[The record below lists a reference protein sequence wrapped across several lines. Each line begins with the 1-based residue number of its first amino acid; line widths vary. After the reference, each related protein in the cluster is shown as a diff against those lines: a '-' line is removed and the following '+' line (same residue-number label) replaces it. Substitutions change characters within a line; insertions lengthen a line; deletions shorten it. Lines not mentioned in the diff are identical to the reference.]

1 MAKFRGKFF
10 KKKGIV
16 ISKKERAEGFD
27 AKTTAEFVE
36 LSAPDVLEKGSDF
49 KTASPSLRHALQ
61 QEIKRIDSNS

>member
-16 ISKKERAEGFD
+16 VSKKERAKGFS
-27 AKTTAEFVE
+27 AKNTAEFVE
-36 LSAPDVLEKGSDF
+36 AAAPDILKSDSDL

-61 QEIKRIDSNS
+61 QEIKRINSDS

>member
-1 MAKFRGKFF
+1 MAKFRGRFF
-10 KKKGIV
+10 KKKSIAL
-16 ISKKERAEGFD
+16 SKKERAEGFD

-36 LSAPDVLEKGSDF
+36 LSAPDVLKKGSDL

>member
-1 MAKFRGKFF
+1 MAKFRGRFF
-10 KKKGIV
+10 KKKSIAL
-16 ISKKERAEGFD
+16 SKKERAEGFD

-61 QEIKRIDSNS
+61 QEIKRINSDS

>member
-1 MAKFRGKFF
+1 MAKFRGRFF
-10 KKKGIV
+10 KKKSIAL
-16 ISKKERAEGFD
+16 SKKERAEGFD

-36 LSAPDVLEKGSDF
+36 LSAPDVLERGSDL